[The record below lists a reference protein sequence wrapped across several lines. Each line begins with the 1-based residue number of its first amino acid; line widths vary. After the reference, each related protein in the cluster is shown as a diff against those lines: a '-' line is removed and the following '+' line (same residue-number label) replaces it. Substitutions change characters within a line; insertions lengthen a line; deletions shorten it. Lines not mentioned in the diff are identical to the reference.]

1 MHEPRHLLDLIR
13 LVRPRAALFT
23 TYTFS
28 VSHFDAVFVPVL
40 RSVGCQDISVLVDAD
55 EAARCSEESRSRAAG
70 RVYRIAPV
78 VAPGGGVF
86 HPKLTYLA
94 AESEDVLAVG
104 SGNLTAS
111 GQSLQ
116 LESFDAVAAGSA
128 PSVFRE
134 LAEWMELL
142 ASLTKNTSPQATQLL
157 LHTAPRARQAY
168 RLNAGAAVAG
178 PLPLPTLVHT
188 LGGTAR
194 DALEA
199 MFIAEAD
206 FAEEVTVL
214 SPFHSPD
221 GGPIA
226 RLAAS
231 VEARSL
237 AIGLDGGRKQLVA
250 PFAHGRFKPQLP
262 GRFVLPDTSRNN
274 KRLHAKVFELRA
286 TDKALVMTGSINA
299 TAQSFESTKNVEVS
313 LARWLPVSPYA
324 WKVAEPAGYEATQD
338 ASEFEPVHTLY
349 VDAWLDDGSTLHGQ
363 LASRLR
369 LPGEVRATV
378 HGAGNI
384 VFEAQ
389 VEVTTEGSFHVGPVP
404 AFDTSQASQLT
415 VSDGQTSASCWLNV
429 HEELDI
435 AAEERDR
442 RAAISRVLRGEY
454 AAEDI
459 SEVVRLLSAAAHGMG
474 AGQAA
479 VLRRAPAEAKADAE
493 VPFSFMR
500 WEQSGRQ
507 RGGNTL
513 LGRSPYEL
521 LRALNRWMNADLTLP
536 SEGGLHVASS
546 KGLSAGVQLLGGTD
560 AEQHDA
566 AATLE
571 PYAMLDQL
579 CLAIPVALERQPGL
593 EYGGVLAEV
602 VAARAVDRAFKQDLK
617 MAPCL
622 SWLERFSR
630 IAYPE
635 EAREELCGVAVAMAC
650 VTAVRLQRQ
659 NQDPQLSV
667 LREAV
672 ERFAQGSLS
681 EERWKALS
689 AAGLRRD
696 LYRRVAGAELEAA
709 VDMTPRLATALTLDD
724 RLLALLR
731 KASNGSRH
739 LLANEPEA
747 AGLPEVV
754 AALRERRPMKGDLL
768 RGLLDQ
774 KALARD
780 GGGCPFC
787 YRELSKEH
795 VAVLRQRHALVHKG
809 LMCNRL
815 LFYSEQ
821 HGRLA
826 QGIQELPDA

>member
-1 MHEPRHLLDLIR
+1 MDEPRHLLDLIR
-13 LVRPRAALFT
+13 LVRPKAALFT

-40 RSVGCQDISVLVDAD
+40 RSVGCQDISVLIDAD

-70 RVYRIAPV
+70 RVYRVAPV

-86 HPKLTYLA
+86 HPKLSYLA
-94 AESEDVLAVG
+94 AEADDVLAVG

-116 LESFDAVAAGSA
+116 LESFDALAAGAA

-134 LAEWMELL
+134 LADWMELL
-142 ASLTKNTSPQATQLL
+142 ASLTKSTSPQAAQLL
-157 LHTAPRARQAY
+157 LQCAPRARQAY
-168 RLNAGAAVAG
+168 RLNAGAAIAG
-178 PLPLPTLVHT
+178 PLPPPTLIHT
-188 LGGTAR
+188 LRGTAR

-206 FAEEVTVL
+206 RAEAVTVL

-221 GGPIA
+221 GGPLL

-231 VEARSL
+231 VEAQSL

-250 PFAHGRFKPQLP
+250 PFAHGRFKPHLP
-262 GRFVLPDTSRNN
+262 GRFVVPETSRNN
-274 KRLHAKVFELRA
+274 KRLHAKVFELQA
-286 TDKALVMTGSINA
+286 ADKALVMTGSINA

-338 ASEFEPVHTLY
+338 ASEFEPVRALY
-349 VDAWLDDGSTLHGQ
+349 VDAWLDADRTLHGQ
-363 LASRLR
+363 LASRHA
-369 LPGEVRATV
+369 LPGQVQATV
-378 HGAGNI
+378 HSAGGS
-384 VFEAQ
+384 VFDAQ
-389 VEVTTEGSFHVGPVP
+389 VEVTAEGAFHIGPVP
-404 AFDTSQASQLT
+404 AFDTSQATQLT
-415 VSDGQTSASCWLNV
+415 VSNDQASASCWLNV

-459 SEVVRLLSAAAHGMG
+459 AEVVRLLSAAAHGMA

-479 VLRRAPAEAKADAE
+479 SLRRATGEAKADAE

-500 WEQSGRQ
+500 WEHSGRQ

-513 LGRSPYEL
+513 LGRNPYEL
-521 LRALNRWMNADLTLP
+521 LRALNRWMNADLTVP
-536 SEGGLHVASS
+536 SEGSLQVTAS

-560 AEQHDA
+560 AEQQDA
-566 AATLE
+566 AATLD

-579 CLAIPVALERQPGL
+579 CLAIPVALERQPKL

-622 SWLERFSR
+622 SWLDRFSR
-630 IAYPE
+630 VTYPE
-635 EAREELCGVAVAMAC
+635 GARDALCGVAVAMAC
-650 VTAVRLQRQ
+650 VTAARLERA

-681 EERWKALS
+681 EERWKALC
-689 AAGLRRD
+689 AAGLGRD

-709 VDMTPRLATALTLDD
+709 VGMTFRLATALTLDD
-724 RLLALLR
+724 SLLALLR

-739 LLANEPEA
+739 PLANEPEA
-747 AGLPEVV
+747 AGLPEIV
-754 AALRERRPMKGDLL
+754 AALRERRPKKGDLL

-780 GGGCPFC
+780 GCGCPFC

-795 VAVLRQRHALVHKG
+795 VATLRQRHALVHKG

-815 LFYSEQ
+815 LFYSER